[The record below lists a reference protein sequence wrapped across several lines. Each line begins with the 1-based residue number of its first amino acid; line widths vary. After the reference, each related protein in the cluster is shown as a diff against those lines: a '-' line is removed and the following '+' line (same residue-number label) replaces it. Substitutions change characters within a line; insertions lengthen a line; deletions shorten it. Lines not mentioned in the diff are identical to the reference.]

1 MIFAIHEGAHY
12 FMSFEYEISRSPY
25 ILSVEKYCLGF
36 LPQVHLQESRK
47 EKKKETNNSSL
58 VVLRYNHCK
67 WIKRYILFSTHKI
80 PVAPAVPAVSLV
92 PPAFP
97 VSMPVPPP
105 GFSPIPP
112 PPFLRASFNP
122 SQPPPGKK
130 LSSYYFNSIQNAI

>member
-1 MIFAIHEGAHY
+1 MKVPI
-12 FMSFEYEISRSPY
+12 
-25 ILSVEKYCLGF
+25 ILCHLNIRFHDLHIYCLLKNTALDSYLRF
-36 LPQVHLQESRK
+36 TYKNPERK
-47 EKKKETNNSSL
+47 KKKETNNSSL

-130 LSSYYFNSIQNAI
+130 LSSYYFNSI